1 MHYLAVCVAGLF
13 IFNEDNKLIKF
24 KLFEK
29 NPEEIAKKIDL
40 LERGDE
46 IPEIIDLKNEF
57 GDLVISQPNKATDFL
72 RKNMREIVIKSG
84 FVKNNLE
91 LNQILSSFSIAKAK
105 LSISSIERRDK
116 LIIQTVSALSDLEKI
131 LNAMSERLREWY
143 GLHYPELEIKDHE
156 RFAEKIAETCS
167 REEFED
173 FEKSMGMK
181 LKEEDVKVLK
191 DYAIQLKAMYVLRK
205 NIEKYLEKIV
215 PEEIPNLNAML
226 GSILA
231 ARLLSLAGSL
241 ERLAKMPSSTI
252 QLLGSEKRLFKFLK
266 SKEKDK
272 RPPRFGLLYL
282 HPDISTNKRELQGKI
297 ARLLSSKLTLAARA
311 DFYTKKDISKEL
323 LDDYKK
329 KLEEILRPDS

>member
-1 MHYLAVCVAGLF
+1 MHYLVVCVAGLF
-13 IFNEDNKLIKF
+13 VFNEDSKLIKY

-40 LERGDE
+40 FEKGEE
-46 IPEIIDLKNEF
+46 IPELRDLKNEF
-57 GDLVISQPNKATDFL
+57 GDLVTSQPNKATDFL
-72 RKNMREIVIKSG
+72 RKNLREIVIESG
-84 FVKNNLE
+84 FVKNDLE
-91 LNQILSSFSIAKAK
+91 FNQILSSFSIAKAK
-105 LSISSIERRDK
+105 LSISLIERRDK
-116 LIIQTVSALSDLEKI
+116 LIVQIVSALSDLEKI

-156 RFAEKIAETCS
+156 RFAEKIAETGQ
-167 REEFED
+167 REGFED

-191 DYAIQLKAMYVLRK
+191 DYAGQLKAMYVLRK

-297 ARLLSSKLTLAARA
+297 ARLLSSKLALAARA

-329 KLEEILRPDS
+329 KLEATLKSN

>member
-1 MHYLAVCVAGLF
+1 MHYLVVCVAGLF
-13 IFNEDNKLIKF
+13 VFNEDSKLIKY

-40 LERGDE
+40 FEKGEE
-46 IPEIIDLKNEF
+46 IPELRDLKNEF
-57 GDLVISQPNKATDFL
+57 GDLVTSQPNKATDFL
-72 RKNMREIVIKSG
+72 RKNLREIVIESD
-84 FVKNNLE
+84 FVKNDLE
-91 LNQILSSFSIAKAK
+91 FNQILSSFSIAKAK
-105 LSISSIERRDK
+105 LSISLIERRDK
-116 LIIQTVSALSDLEKI
+116 LIVQTVSALSDLEKI

-156 RFAEKIAETCS
+156 RFAEKIAETGQ
-167 REEFED
+167 REGFED
-173 FEKSMGMK
+173 FEKSMGME

-191 DYAIQLKAMYVLRK
+191 DYAGQLKAMYVLRK
-205 NIEKYLEKIV
+205 NIERYLEKIV
-215 PEEIPNLNAML
+215 PEEIPNLNTML

-297 ARLLSSKLTLAARA
+297 ARLLSSKLALAARA

-329 KLEEILRPDS
+329 KLEATLKSN

>member
-1 MHYLAVCVAGLF
+1 MHYLVVCVAGLF
-13 IFNEDNKLIKF
+13 VFNEDSKLIKY

-40 LERGDE
+40 FEKGEE
-46 IPEIIDLKNEF
+46 IPELRDLKNEF
-57 GDLVISQPNKATDFL
+57 GDLVTSQPNKATDFL
-72 RKNMREIVIKSG
+72 RKNLREIVIESG
-84 FVKNNLE
+84 FVKNDLE
-91 LNQILSSFSIAKAK
+91 FNQILSSFSIAKAK
-105 LSISSIERRDK
+105 LSISLIERRDK
-116 LIIQTVSALSDLEKI
+116 LIVQTVSALSDLEKI

-156 RFAEKIAETCS
+156 RFAEKIAETGQ
-167 REEFED
+167 REGFED

-191 DYAIQLKAMYVLRK
+191 DYAGQLKAMYVLRK
-205 NIEKYLEKIV
+205 NIERYLEKIV
-215 PEEIPNLNAML
+215 PEEIPNLNTML

-297 ARLLSSKLTLAARA
+297 ARLLSSKLALAARA

-329 KLEEILRPDS
+329 KLEATLKSN

>member
-13 IFNEDNKLIKF
+13 VFNEDNKLIKF

-40 LERGDE
+40 LEKGEE
-46 IPEIIDLKNEF
+46 IPELRDLKNEF
-57 GDLVISQPNKATDFL
+57 RDLVTSQPNKATDFL

-84 FVKNNLE
+84 FVKNDLE

-105 LSISSIERRDK
+105 LSISLIERRDK
-116 LIIQTVSALSDLEKI
+116 LIVQTVSALSDLKKI

-156 RFAEKIAETCS
+156 RFAEKIAETGS
-167 REEFED
+167 REGFEE

-191 DYAIQLKAMYVLRK
+191 NYASQLKAMYVLRK
-205 NIEKYLEKIV
+205 DIEKYLEKIV

-226 GSILA
+226 GSVLA

-282 HPDISTNKRELQGKI
+282 HPDISTNKRELQGKV

-311 DFYTKKDISKEL
+311 DFYTKKNISKEL

-329 KLEEILRPDS
+329 KLEVILKSN

>member
-13 IFNEDNKLIKF
+13 VFNEDNKLIKF

-29 NPEEIAKKIDL
+29 NPEEIAKKIDSF
-40 LERGDE
+40 EKGEE
-46 IPEIIDLKNEF
+46 IPELRDLKNEF

-72 RKNMREIVIKSG
+72 RKNLREIVIESG
-84 FVKNNLE
+84 FVKNDLE

-105 LSISSIERRDK
+105 LSISLIERRDK
-116 LIIQTVSALSDLEKI
+116 LIVQTVSALSDLEKI

-156 RFAEKIAETCS
+156 RFAEKIAETGQ
-167 REEFED
+167 REGFED
-173 FEKSMGMK
+173 FEKSMGME
-181 LKEEDVKVLK
+181 LKEDDVKVLQE
-191 DYAIQLKAMYVLRK
+191 YAGQLKAMYVLRK

-311 DFYTKKDISKEL
+311 DFYTKKDLSKEL

-329 KLEEILRPDS
+329 KLEEILKSN

>member
-1 MHYLAVCVAGLF
+1 
-13 IFNEDNKLIKF
+13 
-24 KLFEK
+24 
-29 NPEEIAKKIDL
+29 
-40 LERGDE
+40 
-46 IPEIIDLKNEF
+46 LKNEF
-57 GDLVISQPNKATDFL
+57 GDLVTSQPNKATDFL
-72 RKNMREIVIKSG
+72 RKNLREIVIESG
-84 FVKNNLE
+84 FVKNDLE
-91 LNQILSSFSIAKAK
+91 FNQILSSFSIAKAK
-105 LSISSIERRDK
+105 LSISLIERRDK
-116 LIIQTVSALSDLEKI
+116 LIVQTVSALSDLEKI

-156 RFAEKIAETCS
+156 RFAEKIAETGQ
-167 REEFED
+167 REGFED

-191 DYAIQLKAMYVLRK
+191 DYAGQLKAMYVLRK
-205 NIEKYLEKIV
+205 NIERYLEKIV
-215 PEEIPNLNAML
+215 PEEIPNLNTML

-297 ARLLSSKLTLAARA
+297 ARLLSSKLALAARA

-329 KLEEILRPDS
+329 KLEATLKSN

>member
-13 IFNEDNKLIKF
+13 VFNEENKLIKF
-24 KLFEK
+24 NLFEK

-40 LERGDE
+40 IEKGEE
-46 IPEIIDLKNEF
+46 IQELKELKEEF
-57 GDLVISQPNKATDFL
+57 KDLVTSQPNKATDFL
-72 RKNMREIVIKSG
+72 RKNLREIVIKSG
-84 FVKNNLE
+84 FVKNDME
-91 LNQILSSFSIAKAK
+91 LNQILNAFSIAKAK
-105 LSISSIERRDK
+105 LTISSIERRDK
-116 LIIQTVSALSDLEKI
+116 LIVQTVSALSDLEKI

-156 RFAEKIAETCS
+156 RFAEKIAEIGR
-167 REEFED
+167 REGFEE
-173 FEKSMGMK
+173 FEKSMGME
-181 LKEEDVKVLK
+181 LKEGDVEVLK
-191 DYAIQLKAMYVLRK
+191 DYARQLKSMYVLRK

-215 PEEIPNLNAML
+215 PEEIPNLNTML

-329 KLEEILRPDS
+329 KLEEILKSS

>member
-13 IFNEDNKLIKF
+13 VFNEDNKLIKF
-24 KLFEK
+24 RLFEK
-29 NPEEIAKKIDL
+29 DPEGIAKKIDL
-40 LERGDE
+40 LEKGEE
-46 IPEIIDLKNEF
+46 IPELVDLKNEF
-57 GDLVISQPNKATDFL
+57 KDLVTSQPNKATEFL
-72 RKNMREIVIKSG
+72 RKNLREIVIRSG
-84 FVKNNLE
+84 FVKNDLE

-105 LSISSIERRDK
+105 LSISLIERRDK

-156 RFAEKIAETCS
+156 RFAEKIAEIGQ
-167 REEFED
+167 REGFED

-191 DYAIQLKAMYVLRK
+191 DYASQLKAMYVLRK
-205 NIEKYLEKIV
+205 SIEKYLEKIV
-215 PEEIPNLNAML
+215 QEEIPNLNAML

-311 DFYTKKDISKEL
+311 DFYTKKNISKEL

-329 KLEEILRPDS
+329 KLEDILSST

>member
-1 MHYLAVCVAGLF
+1 MHYLVVCVAGLF
-13 IFNEDNKLIKF
+13 VFNEDSKLIKY

-40 LERGDE
+40 FEKGEE
-46 IPEIIDLKNEF
+46 IPELRDLKNEF
-57 GDLVISQPNKATDFL
+57 GDLVTSQPNKATDFL
-72 RKNMREIVIKSG
+72 RKNLREIVIESG
-84 FVKNNLE
+84 FVKNDLE
-91 LNQILSSFSIAKAK
+91 FNQILSSFSIAKAK
-105 LSISSIERRDK
+105 LSISLIERRDK
-116 LIIQTVSALSDLEKI
+116 LIVQTVSALSDLEKI

-156 RFAEKIAETCS
+156 RFAEKIAETGQ
-167 REEFED
+167 REGFED

-191 DYAIQLKAMYVLRK
+191 DYAGQLKAMYVLRK
-205 NIEKYLEKIV
+205 NIERYLEKIV
-215 PEEIPNLNAML
+215 PEEIPNLNTML

-297 ARLLSSKLTLAARA
+297 ARLLSSKLALAARA

-329 KLEEILRPDS
+329 KLQATLKSN

>member
-1 MHYLAVCVAGLF
+1 MHYLVVCVAGLF
-13 IFNEDNKLIKF
+13 VFNEDSKLIKY

-40 LERGDE
+40 FEKGEE
-46 IPEIIDLKNEF
+46 IPELRDLKNEF
-57 GDLVISQPNKATDFL
+57 GDLVTSQPNKATDFL
-72 RKNMREIVIKSG
+72 RKNLREIVIESG
-84 FVKNNLE
+84 FVKNDLE
-91 LNQILSSFSIAKAK
+91 FNQILSSFSIAKAK
-105 LSISSIERRDK
+105 LSISLIERRDK
-116 LIIQTVSALSDLEKI
+116 LIVQTVSALSDLEKI

-156 RFAEKIAETCS
+156 RFAEKIAETGQ
-167 REEFED
+167 REGFKD

-191 DYAIQLKAMYVLRK
+191 DYAGQLKAMYVLRK
-205 NIEKYLEKIV
+205 NIERYLEKIV
-215 PEEIPNLNAML
+215 PEEIPNLNTML

-297 ARLLSSKLTLAARA
+297 ARLLSSKLALAARA

-329 KLEEILRPDS
+329 KLEATLKSN

>member
-13 IFNEDNKLIKF
+13 VFNEDNKLIKF

-40 LERGDE
+40 LEKGEETSELR
-46 IPEIIDLKNEF
+46 DLKNEF
-57 GDLVISQPNKATDFL
+57 EDLITSQPNKATDFL
-72 RKNMREIVIKSG
+72 RKNLREVVIKSG
-84 FVKNNLE
+84 FVKNDSE

-105 LSISSIERRDK
+105 LSISLIERRDK

-156 RFAEKIAETCS
+156 RFAEKIAETGP
-167 REEFED
+167 REGFED

-181 LKEEDVKVLK
+181 LKEEDVKILK
-191 DYAIQLKAMYVLRK
+191 DYAGQLKAMYVLRK
-205 NIEKYLEKIV
+205 NIEKYLNETV

-226 GSILA
+226 GSVLA

-329 KLEEILRPDS
+329 KLEEILNRF